1 MEACLSPDLSE
12 LVRASQHFNS
22 QFESIRKLAADQ
34 WEVNKLAAFQNSI
47 KAAATLPPNI
57 LALSQVSARINSQFA
72 SIGKAL
78 AADTI
83 LARGDRDLQL
93 ETKEVLTPR
102 DVAVIMPT
110 LAMPS
115 VRLRPKRLAS
125 VSEEYWLGIDRDV
138 TAVSRDLFDDG
149 HFAQAVFEAAKLYD
163 NEVKKRSMSSGGRGL
178 SGAPLM
184 SEAFSPKQPVLT
196 VADCSTATGQ
206 DIQQG
211 TMFLSM
217 GIMLRIRNP
226 LGHENIT
233 LSLDEAKDWIV
244 FISRLMKD
252 LKRAPLW

>member
-1 MEACLSPDLSE
+1 MMCPGGKIFFSFCAPKSVAKCRRFKSACLSPDLTE
-12 LVRASQHFNS
+12 LVRASKHFNS

-34 WEVNKLAAFQNSI
+34 WGVNKSALAAFQSSI
-47 KAAATLPPNI
+47 KA
-57 LALSQVSARINSQFA
+57 V
-72 SIGKAL
+72 
-78 AADTI
+78 
-83 LARGDRDLQL
+83 
-93 ETKEVLTPR
+93 
-102 DVAVIMPT
+102 PT

-138 TAVSRDLFDDG
+138 IAVSRSLFDDG
-149 HFAQAVFEAAKLYD
+149 HFAQAVFEAVKRFD
-163 NEVKKRSMSSGGRGL
+163 NEVKEQSVRSGGRDL
-178 SGAPLM
+178 SGVALM

-211 TMFLSM
+211 TMFLSL